1 MGTMSYSVTNSLER
15 SEKQLM
21 ANKGRPSPWY
31 GTKTNFA
38 WWCLLVLAFIYF
50 SWKRSAPG
58 IIVPVGILFF
68 EVATLLAPQY
78 FLNRPMLVLYSIC
91 LGLVTVGAFGFDLA
105 REYLTSDRY
114 AYNVLLKS
122 ELVLQ
127 SKLIR
132 AGDRGV
138 LFFERQSQSLI
149 LLPWADIKAIYSS
162 IAVNGEVKK
171 PALSKDEGNFKR
183 QTSS

>member
-1 MGTMSYSVTNSLER
+1 
-15 SEKQLM
+15 
-21 ANKGRPSPWY
+21 
-31 GTKTNFA
+31 
-38 WWCLLVLAFIYF
+38 
-50 SWKRSAPG
+50 
-58 IIVPVGILFF
+58 
-68 EVATLLAPQY
+68 
-78 FLNRPMLVLYSIC
+78 MLVLYSIC